1 MDLLITGANGFLGAQ
16 VATQWLARDP
26 DARVG
31 CLVRGGDEAAARAR
45 LEAALLGA
53 VRDQAMDVDAAALL
67 GRAGVVRG
75 DMDDPAWTGRARAW
89 LRGPAAL
96 FHCAANLS
104 FREADR
110 DAVWRTNVDGTQ
122 ALLAALPS
130 MPQVVAFNHVSTAY
144 VAGDRE
150 GLVEED
156 DTSRPDRFNN
166 PYEESKW
173 QAESL
178 VRAGC
183 ARAGVAWRVL
193 RPSIVIAHSRTHR
206 MASQSG
212 FYQVADALL
221 RFGRSARAKGVGRIL
236 LPVPPGTTL
245 DLIPVDVVVDEM
257 LALATRGG
265 ASAGRTFHVT
275 AASPLALG
283 DVLREL
289 SPMSG
294 VEIGVMEADDPGTS
308 VPAGLVMHRLRHY
321 MPYFSYVRRFDRR
334 NAADCGE
341 GGFRLDVAGL
351 RGFVRSFVAQQG
363 GAQQGGAQQGGAQQA
378 GPGARPPMPGGG
390 SPAEDEPLE
399 SIS

>member
-31 CLVRGGDEAAARAR
+31 CLVRGADESVARAR
-45 LEAALLGA
+45 LEAALRGA
-53 VRDQAMDVDAAALL
+53 VRDQAMAVDADALL
-67 GRAGVVRG
+67 SRAGVVRG
-75 DMDDPAWTGRARAW
+75 DMDDPAWIWRARDW

-110 DAVWRTNVDGTQ
+110 DAVRRTNVDGTR
-122 ALLAALPS
+122 ALVAALPGL
-130 MPQVVAFNHVSTAY
+130 PQVVAFNHVSTAY

-150 GLVEED
+150 GLVLED
-156 DTSRPDRFNN
+156 DPSRPGRVNN

-173 QAESL
+173 EAEAL

-183 ARAGVAWRVL
+183 DAAGVAWRVL

-212 FYQVADALL
+212 FYQVADTLL
-221 RFGRSARAKGVGRIL
+221 KFGRSARAKGAGRIL
-236 LPVPPGTTL
+236 LPVPAGTTL
-245 DLIPVDVVVDEM
+245 DLIPVDAVVDEM
-257 LALATRGG
+257 LALAARGA

-275 AASPLALG
+275 AEAPLPLG
-283 DVLREL
+283 EVLREL

-294 VEIGVMEADDPGTS
+294 VSIGVAEAG
-308 VPAGLVMHRLRHY
+308 VAEAGEAAEGGVLAGFVMHRLRHY
-321 MPYFSYVRRFDRR
+321 MPYFSYVRRFERR
-334 NAADCGE
+334 APAGA
-341 GGFRLDVAGL
+341 FRLDVAGL
-351 RGFVRSFVAQQG
+351 RGFVESFVEGQE
-363 GAQQGGAQQGGAQQA
+363 
-378 GPGARPPMPGGG
+378 ARPEALPLDSAKG
-390 SPAEDEPLE
+390 SPLE
-399 SIS
+399 SLA